1 MNNIIKSIT
10 FLFCMAISANMFSQ
24 NQIEIRKTII
34 IQGNDTTITESKTVW
49 VDSILGDSFQLRGFE
64 TEGIPSEGKKI
75 ELKVMVGDEKD
86 LTESRD
92 SKRIVTIN
100 PDLFKGQKSP
110 SKKNGEKDDFLK
122 FASSDYAHYAGFG
135 IGVNGFMNANDRI
148 ALKEDAPFLELDF
161 AKSLNFQFNVLEKRF
176 AIYHEYIGLTTGIG
190 FQWNRYALKNNVDL
204 AKNNDS
210 IFGMPNTNLNYT
222 KNVMRSTY
230 LQVPLLLEFN
240 SNKDADKAWHL
251 SAGVV
256 GGIRIASSWK
266 TKWENNGNTQK
277 AKTKDD
283 YHLNPFSANL
293 LLQLGF
299 SHTNLFIQYGLT
311 EVFEKNK
318 GPQFSPVTAGVFL
331 SF

>member
-1 MNNIIKSIT
+1 MIRSMSL
-10 FLFCMAISANMFSQ
+10 LFCLGIAAFSFSQ

-64 TEGIPSEGKKI
+64 RGGIPSEGKKI
-75 ELKVMVGDEKD
+75 ELKVLVDGEKD
-86 LTESRD
+86 QPEFKNAPRVLIMNDDVLKEKKST
-92 SKRIVTIN
+92 SKLN
-100 PDLFKGQKSP
+100 LD
-110 SKKNGEKDDFLK
+110 KDDFLK

-135 IGVNGFMNANDRI
+135 IGVNGFMNANDKI
-148 ALKEDAPFLELDF
+148 AVKDDAPFLELDF

-210 IFGMPNTNLNYT
+210 IFGLPNTTVDYT
-222 KNVMRSTY
+222 KNVMRATY

-251 SAGVV
+251 SAGIV
-256 GGIRIASSWK
+256 GGIRVGSSWK
-266 TKWENNGNTQK
+266 TKWESNGNTQK

-299 SHTNLFIQYGLT
+299 SHTNLFVQYGLT
-311 EVFEKNK
+311 QAFEKNK